1 MKKLTVLLAL
11 MLVVTIGG
19 VYATWSYAGTN
30 DIADSFAEAKVTITD
45 AVLTGANG
53 TYTIESNLVLSI
65 DQKNDNHETEL
76 IYSSNDGQPIY
87 LKVTFTPAAN
97 APQEI
102 KNAAVPSELYFGTTT
117 TMTYSIDADGDY
129 DANGTATEIFK
140 FKNKSDGNFSKN
152 FDWTPESNGT
162 FTYTLDEAALK
173 EEIQLSQTF
182 VLDTKA
188 EHDQFRAALSGNII
202 ARVTDGNFTT

>member
-30 DIADSFAEAKVTITD
+30 DIADSYAEATVTITD

-53 TYTIESNLVLSI
+53 TYAIESNLVLSI

-76 IYSSNDGQPIY
+76 IYSSTDGQPIY

-102 KNAAVPSELYFGTTT
+102 KNDAVPSELYFGTTT

-173 EEIQLSQTF
+173 EQIQLSQTF

-188 EHDQFRAALSGNII
+188 EHDKFREVLNGNII